1 MSVVGLS
8 PGYAGRVGEFELT
21 ADQVRDRVKTLVL
34 RYVLTS
40 TAFFLVGGS
49 LGGVLRESQAEVITV
64 SPAVWYELMTAHG
77 LATFV
82 GWAAFCL
89 MGLSYWVL
97 QEIGFQVRGWG
108 YRWAVLSWWTM
119 VIGVVGIVITVLAQ
133 HFAGSW
139 VFLYPL
145 PFSST
150 GQWTEATTA
159 LFSLSVLSVGLSIFT
174 YCFGLLAIL
183 TGTDL
188 GARRDRAPGTA
199 SCARS
204 VSAT

>member
-1 MSVVGLS
+1 M
-8 PGYAGRVGEFELT
+8 
-21 ADQVRDRVKTLVL
+21 
-34 RYVLTS
+34 
-40 TAFFLVGGS
+40 
-49 LGGVLRESQAEVITV
+49 
-64 SPAVWYELMTAHG
+64 
-77 LATFV
+77 
-82 GWAAFCL
+82 
-89 MGLSYWVL
+89 
-97 QEIGFQVRGWG
+97 RGWG

-159 LFSLSVLSVGLSIFT
+159 LFALSVLSVGLSIFA

-183 TGTDL
+183 TGPEL
-188 GARRDRAPGTA
+188 GARPGPAPGTA

-204 VSAT
+204 VSATC